1 MNPREKAVFE
11 AKQIMR
17 LGSEDPV
24 CVLCGERNPLR
35 LVLPNGHHVTG
46 RKRDPKFQEIL
57 CASCHQELHLL
68 ARLKGALFGKREG
81 PLPARTAARLR
92 ALALSRDMEAEHLR
106 HWANESEAHSTG
118 GDGER
123 R

>member
-24 CVLCGERNPLR
+24 CVWCGESNPLR

-46 RKRDPKFQEIL
+46 SGLALGTGLGAALSALGKAAADKINKKQEATGAGFDPHVSAAPGDK
-57 CASCHQELHLL
+57 S
-68 ARLKGALFGKREG
+68 K
-81 PLPARTAARLR
+81 TAAELPPV
-92 ALALSRDMEAEHLR
+92 
-106 HWANESEAHSTG
+106 
-118 GDGER
+118 
-123 R
+123 

>member
-1 MNPREKAVFE
+1 MNPRRKAVFE

-24 CVLCGERNPLR
+24 CVWCGESNPLR

-46 RKRDPKFQEIL
+46 RKRDTKFQEIV

-68 ARLKGALFGKREG
+68 ARLYDVAFGPCERYI
-81 PLPARTAARLR
+81 PARTAARLR
-92 ALALSRDMEAEHLR
+92 ALALARDREAEHLR
-106 HWANESEAHSTG
+106 RWADELDADNSG
-118 GDGER
+118 GDGHE
-123 R
+123 